1 MPRLIQKKNKS
12 DDEDAP
18 SSSTFVYSQ
27 KPANEMYASS
37 KMCESHSSSDDDNDE
52 EFVAKKIAVNRSW
65 FPREDYSEDDDL
77 VSARMTDSD
86 VDFIYF
92 QE

>member
-1 MPRLIQKKNKS
+1 MIQKKNKS

-27 KPANEMYASS
+27 KPANETYAS

-52 EFVAKKIAVNRSW
+52 EFDAKKIAVNRSW
-65 FPREDYSEDDDL
+65 FPREDYSEDDEL
-77 VSARMTDSD
+77 VSARMMD

-92 QE
+92 